1 MAQLFFRYST
11 MNAGKSI
18 ELIKVAYNYEERG
31 KHVLVLTSDWTTGSA
46 SVWSVPASVFR
57 DRRFLSLTIRI
68 FWKSIWKPA
77 GKRRSPVC
85 SSMRR
90 NF

>member
-31 KHVLVLTSDWTTGSA
+31 KHVLVLTSGLDDRFGVGVVRSRIGL
-46 SVWSVPASVFR
+46 SRPAIPVF
-57 DRRFLSLTIRI
+57 D
-68 FWKSIWKPA
+68 WKSIWKPA